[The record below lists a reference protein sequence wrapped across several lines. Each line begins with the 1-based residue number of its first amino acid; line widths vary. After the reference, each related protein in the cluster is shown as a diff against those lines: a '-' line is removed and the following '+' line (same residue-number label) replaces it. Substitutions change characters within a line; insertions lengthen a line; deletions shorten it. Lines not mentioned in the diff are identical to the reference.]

1 MKRILPV
8 LTLFLGLGVGATA
21 EARPFDGNTVYVMTN
36 STAGNS
42 IAVLKRDDSG
52 ALSLSG
58 TYLTGGLGP
67 GPGIAPATFDPLA
80 ASDSVAMTEDQRFVL
95 AVNAASNSLSV
106 MTVVGDTLRPAS
118 ITNSGGQY
126 PVSIAQRGNLV
137 YVLNASGESNVT
149 AFRMSPFGR
158 LLPIP
163 NSTRSLNHITPIVGG
178 QADGARSPSG
188 VKFSPDGNWLAISIK
203 NIDGLGEVQVF
214 RVLPNGT
221 LSRKATVTPSR
232 DPRPFAISFDHVG
245 HLQVVEANN
254 AAVSTYEI
262 QNDGS
267 LKSLAVSVLNHQ
279 RVTCWVATTPRWTFV
294 TSSPAHT
301 MSSYRNDL
309 ETGGLTLSNDSGVI
323 YDTGLTPAGA
333 NPFPADIKASL
344 DNRYLSVISGGGGV
358 VESFKI
364 NHETGG
370 VTRINSVQVS
380 QPFTG
385 LQGIIAN

>member
-8 LTLFLGLGVGATA
+8 LSLFLGLGIGTAA

-36 STAGNS
+36 SPTGNS
-42 IAVLKRDDSG
+42 IAVLKRDHAG
-52 ALSLSG
+52 ALSISG
-58 TYLTGGLGP
+58 TYLTGGIGP
-67 GPGIAPATFDPLA
+67 GAGIAPATFDPLA
-80 ASDSVAMTEDQRFVL
+80 ASDSVAMTEDQRVVL
-95 AVNAASNSLSV
+95 AVNAASNQLSA
-106 MTVVGDTLRPAS
+106 MTVVGDGLRLAS
-118 ITNSGGQY
+118 IVSSGGHY
-126 PVSIAQRGNLV
+126 PVSIAQRGSLV

-149 AFRMSPFGR
+149 GFRMGPFGH
-158 LLPIP
+158 LVAIP
-163 NSTRSLNHITPIVGG
+163 NSTRSLNHITPIVSG
-178 QADGARSPSG
+178 QADGGRSPSG
-188 VKFSPDGNWLAISIK
+188 VKFSPDGKWLAVSIK
-203 NIDGLGEVQVF
+203 NIDGFGQIQIF
-214 RVLPNGT
+214 RVLPNGR
-221 LSRKATVTPSR
+221 LSATSTVTPSL
-232 DPRPFAISFDHVG
+232 DPRPFAISFDLAG

-262 QNDGS
+262 QGDGN
-267 LKSLAVSVLNHQ
+267 LKVISASVTNHQ

-301 MSSYRNDL
+301 LSSYRNDV
-309 ETGGLTLSNDSGVI
+309 ETGGLTLSNETGII

-364 NHETGG
+364 DQETGG
-370 VTRINSVQVS
+370 VTRINAVQVS
-380 QPFTG
+380 EPFTG